1 MSRVPVLHGGVLG
14 ERQLERVLWTPLSVF
29 VTSARLTVLVSFS
42 AHRYNII
49 SDCLSDYL
57 YQCCADVCHFV
68 RFVQRYI
75 HVRGCGLWCQDLRD
89 GAHLLWYVQYMCHIA
104 LHHDL
109 LLQMCDWLENF
120 WFCLRGLDMYNC
132 HVDTGKFELTWHL
145 EIFWS
150 LVLFPDHTHLL
161 CKATV
166 VVVWQLP

>member
-1 MSRVPVLHGGVLG
+1 MSRVPMLHGGVLG

-68 RFVQRYI
+68 RFVQRYVGVVCG
-75 HVRGCGLWCQDLRD
+75 VRTWGMVPTCCDM
-89 GAHLLWYVQYMCHIA
+89 YSTCHIA

-109 LLQMCDWLENF
+109 LLQI
-120 WFCLRGLDMYNC
+120 
-132 HVDTGKFELTWHL
+132 GKFLILSEGVGHVQLPCGYQETWHL

-150 LVLFPDHTHLL
+150 SCFRTTHTFSARLR
-161 CKATV
+161 
-166 VVVWQLP
+166 W